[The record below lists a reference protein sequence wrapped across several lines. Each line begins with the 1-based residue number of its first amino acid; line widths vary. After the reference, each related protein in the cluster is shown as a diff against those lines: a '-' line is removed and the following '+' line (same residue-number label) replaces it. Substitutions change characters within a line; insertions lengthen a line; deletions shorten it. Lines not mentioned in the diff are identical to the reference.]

1 MSQALRCPW
10 NTILHVLARLFLVAA
25 PIHVLRG
32 TENKFEMENENE
44 IWVLSAVIA
53 KWLGSIVV
61 HGACALTVPVVI
73 VKCQLL
79 CDIFTNNK
87 CARPLSENMPNI
99 A

>member
-10 NTILHVLARLFLVAA
+10 NTILHVPAGLFLVAA

-32 TENKFEMENENE
+32 TENKFEIEDKNE

-61 HGACALTVPVVI
+61 HGACALTVPFVI
-73 VKCQLL
+73 VMCLL
-79 CDIFTNNK
+79 SHRAHLENN
-87 CARPLSENMPNI
+87 L
-99 A
+99 